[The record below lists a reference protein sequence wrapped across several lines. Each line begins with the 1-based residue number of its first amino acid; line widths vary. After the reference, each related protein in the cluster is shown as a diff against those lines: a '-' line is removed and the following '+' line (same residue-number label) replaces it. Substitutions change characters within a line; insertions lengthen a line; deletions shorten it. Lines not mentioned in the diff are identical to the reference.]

1 LDDFPAD
8 TSALDGIAKAREYQN
23 VCTQVVGTWSIAP
36 NGVKWVVK
44 DDNTV
49 FGTWLIFQA
58 SGQWECL
65 GARKREFVMR
75 WPGCVL
81 CITEFFILSDDGNI
95 LLPTRGTQS
104 VGTRTQG
111 AQLNAPDKPKSTEEK
126 AIDGV
131 IDGVRNIIQGVGS
144 GPSQEQSQDS
154 EQ

>member
-1 LDDFPAD
+1 MKFPDLAV
-8 TSALDGIAKAREYQN
+8 TYNGI
-23 VCTQVVGTWSIAP
+23 
-36 NGVKWVVK
+36 KWVIK

-65 GARKREFVMR
+65 GARTREFVMR

-81 CITEFFILSDDGNI
+81 CITEFFILSADGNT
-95 LLPTRGTQS
+95 LQPTRGTLS
-104 VGTRTQG
+104 VGTRSSNSDPVT
-111 AQLNAPDKPKSTEEK
+111 KSNQNKLTEVK

-131 IDGVRNIIQGVGS
+131 IDGVKNIIQGVG
-144 GPSQEQSQDS
+144 GGLSQEQPQDS